1 VQYVACEKASNY
13 VKMGKMKSYW
23 EQGGALL
30 KVFALVGASGTGKSY
45 HATSLAADK
54 DIDYIIDDGLLI
66 SGHKV
71 IAGFSA
77 KKETTRVGAIRR
89 ALFMDERHA
98 GEVRNALQKCHPEKL
113 LILGTSQSMVD
124 RIVRNLNLPRISEY
138 ISIEEVASS
147 REIRLARKMRMEEG
161 KHIIPV
167 PTFEIKK
174 DFSGYFIHPLR
185 IFQKGDNRD
194 SQYTEKTVVRPTYS
208 YMGRYYIS
216 DLAVEAIAQYN
227 CMKVEGIHRV
237 IRSRV
242 TSYKDGVVIDLDV
255 SLIYGRKIHEI
266 LREAQKMVSVDVENL
281 TGLNVLQVNLTAR
294 TIVMKEED
302 RN

>member
-1 VQYVACEKASNY
+1 
-13 VKMGKMKSYW
+13 M
-23 EQGGALL
+23 

-77 KKETTRVGAIRR
+77 KKEITKIGAVRR
-89 ALFMDERHA
+89 ALFMDAGHA
-98 GEVRNALQKCHPEKL
+98 EEVRNALGKCHADKL
-113 LILGTSQSMVD
+113 LILGTSRSMID
-124 RIVRNLNLPRISEY
+124 RIVKNLNLPQILEY
-138 ISIEEVASS
+138 ISIEEIASS
-147 REIRLARKMRMEEG
+147 REIRLARRMRMEEG

-185 IFQKGDNRD
+185 IFRKGDNRD

-237 IRSRV
+237 IKSRV
-242 TSYKDGVVIDLDV
+242 TSCRDGVVIDLDV
-255 SLIYGRKIHEI
+255 SLVYGRKIQEI
-266 LREAQKMVSVDVENL
+266 LQEAQKLVTVDVENL
-281 TGLNVLQVNLTAR
+281 TGLNVLMVNLTAR
-294 TIVMKEED
+294 TIVMREED

>member
-1 VQYVACEKASNY
+1 
-13 VKMGKMKSYW
+13 M
-23 EQGGALL
+23 

-45 HATSLAADK
+45 HATSFAADK
-54 DIDYIIDDGLLI
+54 NIDYIIDDGLLI

-77 KKETTRVGAIRR
+77 KKEITKIGAIRR
-89 ALFMDERHA
+89 ALFMDPGHA
-98 GEVRNALQKCHPEKL
+98 EEVRNALQKCHADKL
-113 LILGTSQSMVD
+113 LILGTSRSMAD
-124 RIVRNLNLPRISEY
+124 RIAKNLNLPQISEY
-138 ISIEEVASS
+138 ISIEEIASP
-147 REIRLARKMRMEEG
+147 REIHLARRMRMEEG

-185 IFQKGDNRD
+185 IFQKGKNRD

-216 DLAVEAIAQYN
+216 DLTVEAIAQYN

-237 IRSRV
+237 IKSRV
-242 TSYKDGVVIDLDV
+242 ASYKDGVLIDLDV
-255 SLIYGRKIHEI
+255 SLIYGRKIQEI
-266 LREAQKMVSVDVENL
+266 LKEAQKLVAVDVENL

-294 TIVMKEED
+294 TIVMRAED